1 MPVETLNW
9 VSENVLPWIAAV
21 ITAIIY
27 GTAYLQPI
35 IKKWK
40 GHIGAITDSVKT
52 LKNSTDMST
61 QENISAINAIAEKS
75 MEMFAEIQR
84 NICELPIEEMK
95 KVEVSTC
102 DAIIQHQQ
110 YFKLMF
116 DWLHEMAMTNA
127 ALSPEEKD
135 KLQKLYEN
143 TLVQMSKSDLSA
155 TMQKVREH
163 ISGGATNESETSVA

>member
-27 GTAYLQPI
+27 GAAYLQPI

-40 GHIGAITDSVKT
+40 VHIGTITESVSKLKDSTDSSAEINV
-52 LKNSTDMST
+52 N
-61 QENISAINAIAEKS
+61 AINEIANTTS
-75 MEMFAEIQR
+75 QLFAEIKQ
-84 NICELPIEEMK
+84 NINALPIEEMK

-143 TLVQMSKSDLSA
+143 TLVQMSKTDLSA